1 MSTPPPWAGVQSH
14 DLHFVLITGANSGV
28 GLGIC
33 QRLIDDF
40 LASRPLSAHLI
51 LLPTTRSARKS
62 SETIIALREHLHTA
76 ATTSAR
82 LQARAGLDYDPQDAI
97 ARVHVLSVQVDLCN
111 IHSVYAAADQLV
123 YGTIS
128 DPTGVIPDVK
138 IPRLDAAMFNA
149 GIGGWS
155 GLNWFGLFWQIIR
168 RGIPQATTFPQFKLA
183 TFPAVM
189 LDTKKLLGPTAN
201 PKQPPTQLA
210 EVFTA
215 NLFGHY
221 LLAHELMP
229 LLSREDPKEQ
239 PGRIIF
245 TSSIDAGHEHL
256 SFTHF
261 QAQRTTPPYE
271 SSKRITDIIS
281 LTATLPSVQPLT
293 ESFFKLPT
301 SSKVPVVRPKMYVT
315 HPGIVCT
322 PLFPLHFILFFF
334 YRLVMYLSRMMGSP
348 WHVVESYLGACAT
361 AWVGLEDQTVLDAK
375 KAHLVKWG
383 SSVAPFGGEAMP
395 KKTEVE
401 GWGWQGDV
409 VAGGDDAATAGGD
422 EPEDMPGM
430 LRNVKGRKWDAVAL
444 TQEAREQFEQDG
456 RACWTELER
465 LRGEWESAIGRR
477 PGDHLPAKEESI

>member
-1 MSTPPPWAGVQSH
+1 MAALLPWAGVQPH

-28 GLGIC
+28 GLGIG

-40 LASRPLSAHLI
+40 LASRPLSSHLI

-62 SETIIALREHLHTA
+62 SETILALREHLHTA
-76 ATTSAR
+76 AATSKR
-82 LQARAGLDYDPQDAI
+82 LQARAGPNHDPQDAI

-111 IHSVYAAADQLV
+111 IHSIYAAADQLV
-123 YGTIS
+123 YGTVS

-138 IPRLDAAMFNA
+138 IPRLDAALFNA

-155 GLNWFGLFWQIIR
+155 GLNWLGLFWQIIR
-168 RGIPQATTFPQFKLA
+168 RGIPQATTFPTFKLA
-183 TFPAVM
+183 TYPAVM
-189 LDTKKLLGPTAN
+189 LDTKKLLGPAET
-201 PKQPPTQLA
+201 KKEPTQLA

-229 LLSREDPKEQ
+229 LLSRENPKEE
-239 PGRIIF
+239 PGRIVF
-245 TSSIDAGHEHL
+245 TSSIDAGTEHL

-271 SSKRITDIIS
+271 SSKRITDIMS
-281 LTATLPSVQPLT
+281 LTASLPSVQPLT
-293 ESFFKLPT
+293 EPFFKLPS
-301 SSKVPVVRPKMYVT
+301 SSKLPAVRPKIYVT
-315 HPGIVCT
+315 HPGVVCT
-322 PLFPLHFILFFF
+322 PLFPLNFVLFFF
-334 YRLVMYLSRMMGSP
+334 YRLTMYLSRMLGSP

-361 AWVGLEDQTVLDAK
+361 AWVGLEDQAVLDEQ

-383 SSVAPFGGEAMP
+383 SAVAPLGGEARP

-401 GWGWQGDV
+401 GWGWQGDIE
-409 VAGGDDAATAGGD
+409 DAAALENDADT
-422 EPEDMPGM
+422 GM
-430 LRNVKGRKWDAVAL
+430 LRKLRGRKWDAVAL
-444 TQEAREQFEQDG
+444 TKEAREQFELDG

-465 LRGEWESAIGRR
+465 LRGEWEGALGRK
-477 PGDHLPAKEESI
+477 PGDHLPSKEDKI